1 MGKLPDIKV
10 PVNANLAVT
19 APLPPGVALR
29 RGNWFSGWL
38 KNLAPQN
45 MLLIS
50 S

>member
-1 MGKLPDIKV
+1 MGKLPVIKV

-29 RGNWFSGWL
+29 RGNWISGWL